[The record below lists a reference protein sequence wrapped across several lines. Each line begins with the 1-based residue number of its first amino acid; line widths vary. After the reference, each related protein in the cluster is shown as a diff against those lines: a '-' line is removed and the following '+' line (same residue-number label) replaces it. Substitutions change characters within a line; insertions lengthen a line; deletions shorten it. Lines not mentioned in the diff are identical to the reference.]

1 MPENYGKRRRE
12 RTLRDFET
20 VIERQ
25 IREAEERGEFENLP
39 GAGKPIP
46 GLDRP
51 HDELWWVRQMLER
64 EDIAFLPGH
73 LQLRRDAEKAIERAL
88 AAPTEAAA
96 RRIITELNGKIAD
109 HNRTATSGPGSD
121 LAAIDV
127 DEVLRRRGSARS

>member
-1 MPENYGKRRRE
+1 MADHGKKRRELSMRE
-12 RTLRDFET
+12 YET
-20 VIERQ
+20 VMERR
-25 IREAEERGEFENLP
+25 IREAEARGDFDNLP

-51 HDELWWVRQMLER
+51 HDELWWVRQMLKR

-73 LQLRRDAEKAIERAL
+73 LQLRRDAERAIERAL

-96 RRIITELNGKIAD
+96 RRIVTELNEKIAA

-121 LAAIDV
+121 LSEIDV
-127 DEVLRRRGSARS
+127 DEVLRRRSPR

>member
-1 MPENYGKRRRE
+1 MAERYEKRRP
-12 RTLRDFET
+12 RTMRDFET

-25 IREAEERGEFENLP
+25 IREAEERGEFDDLP

-51 HDELWWVRQMLER
+51 HDELWWVRQMLKR
-64 EDIAFLPGH
+64 EQLSFLPGH
-73 LQLRRDAEKAIERAL
+73 LQLRRDAEKAIEQAL
-88 AAPTEAAA
+88 GAPSETAA
-96 RRIITELNGKIAD
+96 RRIIDELNEKIAD

-127 DEVLRRRGSARS
+127 DEVMRRRRSAQS